1 MFEVG
6 SPALSADP
14 PALSTWQMQKS
25 QTVEIRPPQPWT
37 ALNLKELWGSREL
50 LVFLVWRDFRLRY
63 TQTVVGLVWA
73 IVKPLSVVAIFNL
86 VFGWLVQLP
95 SDGLPYPIFA
105 YCALL
110 PWQLF
115 SYTLVGISACLVANQ
130 NLLTKVYFP
139 RLVLPLSVLVMGWL
153 DFLIALTVLIG
164 MVLYYRVPL
173 TGNLWVALLFVLLAS
188 MTAMGVGLWL
198 SVLNVRYRDV
208 GHMLPF
214 LLQGWLFVTPV
225 IYPSSLV
232 PDSWRI
238 VMGLNPLVSVVDG
251 MRWAILGSV
260 SPPVSM
266 VALSVGVAALLFLSG
281 VYWFRRTE
289 QTFADEV

>member
-1 MFEVG
+1 MFEAG
-6 SPALSADP
+6 NPALSADP
-14 PALSTWQMQKS
+14 PALSTWEVPN

-37 ALNLKELWGSREL
+37 GLNLKELWGAREL
-50 LVFLVWRDFRLRY
+50 LAFLVWRDLRLRY
-63 TQTVVGLVWA
+63 TQTVLGLVWA
-73 IVKPLSVVAIFNL
+73 VVKPLSVVAIFSL

-95 SDGLPYPIFA
+95 SDGFPYPIFA

-115 SYTLVGISACLVANQ
+115 SHTLVGVSACLVANQ

-139 RLVLPLSVLVMGWL
+139 RLVLPFSTLVMGWL

-164 MVLYYRVPL
+164 MVLYYHVPL
-173 TGNLWVALLFVLLAS
+173 TGNLWVAPLFVLLAS

-214 LLQGWLFVTPV
+214 LIQGWLFATPV

-251 MRWAILGSV
+251 MRWAILGSA

-281 VYWFRRTE
+281 MYWFRRTE